1 MSLDLL
7 SSLAGNIG
15 SILLIVIFF
24 GGSIFIHELGH
35 FIAARR
41 RGVKVDRFSIGFGP
55 ALWRHRGKDG
65 VEYRVSCLPLGG
77 YVALPQLAD
86 LSAIEGGSDGDIS
99 ALPPISYATKMIVF
113 VAGAFCNLLLAF
125 VLACALWA
133 VGRPELEYLTTTR
146 IGYISPTL
154 KLMDGREVP
163 SPALAAGLKPNDVI
177 RKVDGREV
185 HDWIQFK
192 NAMVLGTKTS
202 ADGDRVAAL
211 TVERAGKMLEFSVH
225 PQRSGDEGFR
235 TIGVSPAFAPIVD
248 SIRAGSP
255 SEKLGF
261 KPGDRLAAFDGTEV
275 ISLEQV
281 TEYLH
286 AHRAQPIVLSVMRAG
301 HPVAITVP
309 SSGSDQ
315 SHPLTGLAITANYEL
330 LRETPWRQFSE
341 IVGTTFQTLW
351 SLISPHGDLSLANLS
366 GPIGIGRG
374 FWDAANSDYPIRFVL
389 WFAVLVNI
397 NLAVFNLLPIPV
409 LDGGQMLFAT
419 IGRLR
424 GRALPISFVATTQS
438 IFMMLLLSMVAY
450 VTLFGDARRIWR
462 ESKANAPTRE
472 APAQPADKSPGTP
485 AAAKP

>member
-1 MSLDLL
+1 MEMFSNLI
-7 SSLAGNIG
+7 GNIG

-24 GGSIFIHELGH
+24 GGSIFVHELGH
-35 FIAARR
+35 FLAARR

-55 ALWRHRGKDG
+55 AIWKWRGKDG
-65 VEYRVSCLPLGG
+65 VEYRISWLPLGG

-86 LSAIEGGSDGDIS
+86 LSAIEGESDTDVS
-99 ALPPISYATKMIVF
+99 RLPPISYGTKMIVF
-113 VAGAFCNLLLAF
+113 IAGASCNVLFAFFLASI
-125 VLACALWA
+125 LWV

-146 IGYISPTL
+146 IGYIIPTL
-154 KLMDGREVP
+154 KRMDGHEVP
-163 SPALAAGLKPNDVI
+163 SPALAAGLQTNDII
-177 RKVDGREV
+177 RQVDGRDV

-202 ADGDRVAAL
+202 DDGDRVASL
-211 TVERAGKMLEFSVH
+211 TIERAGKLLPPINVH

-248 SIRAGSP
+248 SIKPGSP

-261 KPGDRLAAFDGTEV
+261 KPGDRLAAFDGTDV
-275 ISLEQV
+275 LSLEQV
-281 TEYLH
+281 SEYLH
-286 AHRAQPIVLSVMRAG
+286 ENRARAVVLTVTRG
-301 HPVAITVP
+301 EGRQDITVP
-309 SSGSDQ
+309 PSDKDKP
-315 SHPLTGLAITANYEL
+315 HPLTGLAVTANYQL
-330 LRETPWRQFSE
+330 LRETPWRQFYE
-341 IVGTTFQTLW
+341 IVDTTFLTLW
-351 SLISPHGDLSLANLS
+351 SLISPHGDLSFSNLS

-374 FWDAANSDYPIRFVL
+374 FWDAANSDYPIRFVV

-424 GRALPISFVATTQS
+424 GRALPISFVAATQS

-450 VTLFGDARRIWR
+450 VTLFGDVRRIWHD
-462 ESKANAPTRE
+462 SKAGTQARE
-472 APAQPADKSPGTP
+472 APADPAAKTPDKATP
-485 AAAKP
+485 AKP